1 MKTFNHAEYQRL
13 LANLI
18 RIGTVS
24 AVDTAQGQ
32 CRVKTGELETDW
44 LNWLTL
50 RAGRVKSW
58 SAPSVGEQV
67 LILSLGGELTT
78 AFVLPAVFSDV
89 NPAPSVSADAIM
101 LTFPDGAHFAY
112 EPKTSHLV
120 LTGIKTATITAASAI
135 TLDTPVVTC
144 TQQLITDRLQ
154 VNQGGKITGEFTH
167 SGGNLTSNG
176 ITLHRHQYSGVKSG
190 GNNSGN
196 PR

>member
-1 MKTFNHAEYQRL
+1 MK
-13 LANLI
+13 
-18 RIGTVS
+18 
-24 AVDTAQGQ
+24 
-32 CRVKTGELETDW
+32 LETDW
-44 LNWLTL
+44 LNWLTSH
-50 RAGRVKSW
+50 AGRVKSR

-89 NPAPSVSADAIM
+89 NPAPSASPDAIM
-101 LTFPDGAHFAY
+101 LTFPDGAQFNY
-112 EPKTSHLV
+112 EPKTGHLA

-144 TQQLITDRLQ
+144 TQQLITDSLQ

-176 ITLHRHQYSGVKSG
+176 ITLHRHQHSGVKSG